1 MTSLCDK
8 FKPKKITDII
18 GNKKQVNEII
28 KWLNSKNKKNKKE
41 KALLIHGKPGI
52 GKSSS
57 VDVIIRELKLDKI
70 ETNASDKRS
79 ASSIDDLF
87 PMVKCKPMFGMG
99 KRVLVMDEVDGM
111 SSGDRGGVA
120 KLKSLIEIS
129 KVPIICIANDLSGTK
144 LTPIKSLSKKIE
156 FFPPDPQ
163 VITNHVY
170 RLVSQEKGYEKL
182 TKKKVERVVMSAMGD
197 IRSIFNTIQLQLK
210 TSDKDEIQDMSMADV
225 VKHYVNDKELS
236 PEQRRSLFFTDCTL
250 MPCYIHHMYPNF
262 VTSLKDITNIAD
274 NLSYCD
280 VMETEIRSN
289 QNWQFIN
296 YVESLVSNAAS
307 KGDKYRGFIQF
318 PSNLSKMSKANK
330 YIKLLRKY
338 NLDNDS
344 LSLINEKFFKKLVD
358 ETVTDWEIENCK
370 FEKDDMYDMIEH
382 FFGKKVPTKMKRKIT
397 SIYKKRDIT
406 ITGVMKKGKS
416 KKKIEV

>member
-99 KRVLVMDEVDGM
+99 KRVLVIDEVGGM

-156 FFPPDPQ
+156 FFPP
-163 VITNHVY
+163 
-170 RLVSQEKGYEKL
+170 
-182 TKKKVERVVMSAMGD
+182 
-197 IRSIFNTIQLQLK
+197 
-210 TSDKDEIQDMSMADV
+210 EIP
-225 VKHYVNDKELS
+225 K
-236 PEQRRSLFFTDCTL
+236 
-250 MPCYIHHMYPNF
+250 
-262 VTSLKDITNIAD
+262 
-274 NLSYCD
+274 
-280 VMETEIRSN
+280 
-289 QNWQFIN
+289 
-296 YVESLVSNAAS
+296 
-307 KGDKYRGFIQF
+307 
-318 PSNLSKMSKANK
+318 
-330 YIKLLRKY
+330 
-338 NLDNDS
+338 
-344 LSLINEKFFKKLVD
+344 
-358 ETVTDWEIENCK
+358 
-370 FEKDDMYDMIEH
+370 
-382 FFGKKVPTKMKRKIT
+382 
-397 SIYKKRDIT
+397 
-406 ITGVMKKGKS
+406 
-416 KKKIEV
+416 